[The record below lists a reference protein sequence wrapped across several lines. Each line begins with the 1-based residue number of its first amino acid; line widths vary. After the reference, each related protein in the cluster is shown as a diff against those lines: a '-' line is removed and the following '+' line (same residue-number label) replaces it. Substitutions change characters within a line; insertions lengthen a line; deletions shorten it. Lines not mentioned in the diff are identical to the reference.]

1 MEALGRRQANQKINN
16 QIGDGVWD
24 GRKTDKRRGR
34 GKTDGGA
41 FFTSFG
47 AVIGVTKNEGQLN

>member
-1 MEALGRRQANQKINN
+1 MAFEMG
-16 QIGDGVWD
+16 G
-24 GRKTDKRRGR
+24 KTDKRRGR

-47 AVIGVTKNEGQLN
+47 AVIGTGVTKNEGQLN